1 MFTGIAGE
9 GMYTHSGAASEYVCL
24 PHDPNII
31 TNGVTQNPWGE
42 ISYIYGAEYEDN
54 FFGQNLQNN
63 DAPCS
68 VCYTPARSVILMIPG
83 KTTCYDRWDIEYTG
97 KLASGSYKHA
107 AASQY
112 ICLDNKP
119 EVLEHGSADD
129 NGKLFYAV
137 KTVCGSLPCPPYTN
151 NALMTCVV
159 CSK

>member
-1 MFTGIAGE
+1 MMIVGE
-9 GMYTHSGAASEYVCL
+9 AF
-24 PHDPNII
+24 N
-31 TNGVTQNPWGE
+31 
-42 ISYIYGAEYEDN
+42 
-54 FFGQNLQNN
+54 NLH
-63 DAPCS
+63 
-68 VCYTPARSVILMIPG
+68 
-83 KTTCYDRWDIEYTG
+83 WDIEYTG